1 MKNKRNCFSFF
12 PRIHPISLL
21 LSMMFLFITFNGSEA
36 QSQILQPVEYNKDQL
51 VKMAVQGQI
60 SEARMSYPPY
70 RIGADGKLSVVPGT
84 ESIVYNFRTGDS
96 AVNMAGD
103 HIEPAVT
110 LRHPSPFDSPESRGF
125 TFLSCIGN
133 TVRVLTGEAKGEIGY
148 IIGKHGDPRVMVDFK
163 DPEVLKKL
171 TLNDKMHIY
180 AHGVGMEFTNVEGV
194 KIMSTSPALID
205 ALTEAG
211 MGVTEEGKL
220 RINVALK
227 VPAKIMGSGLRR
239 SHSHSG
245 DYDIQMFDEEV
256 VNKYNLDRL
265 RFGDIVAIINADVSY
280 GRIYRTG
287 AITIGVVSHGNS
299 VVAGHGPGVTTLFT
313 STEGNIDPVLDSDA
327 NLKNLLFK

>member
-1 MKNKRNCFSFF
+1 MKKNWKLFSAFF
-12 PRIHPISLL
+12 RVTQMLFLIVIVFLL
-21 LSMMFLFITFNGSEA
+21 IGIKDAFA
-36 QSQILQPVEYNKDQL
+36 QSYNLQPVEYNKDQL

-70 RIGADGKLSVVPGT
+70 RIGADGKLSVIPGT

-110 LRHPSPFDSPESRGF
+110 LRHPSSPDSPESRGF

-133 TVRVLTGEAKGEIGY
+133 TVRVLTGEAKGELGY
-148 IIGKHGDPRVMVDFK
+148 VIGKHGDPRVMVDFK

-220 RINVALK
+220 RINVALM

-256 VNKYNLDRL
+256 VKKYNLDRL

-313 STEGNIDPVLDSDA
+313 STEGNIEPVLDSDA